1 MPEGIINPNDEA
13 VQSSI
18 AEMNLFEQLQKIL
31 SVVDAE
37 GKRLEEIL
45 SMMNE
50 GKLELAKKGYEY
62 VKQLKDEAQR
72 IRESTM
78 EYVVRASP
86 ALLTKELYMFSL
98 SHLDRLIQIMD
109 SIAYRVTIIAQSGVG
124 LDGDVREKLMLISSK
139 SLGMVGDLFQEA
151 KLLSTN
157 MRGII
162 DIHESINAK
171 EEEVD
176 QIYRSLVLEII
187 KKYSRDLFSLMIL
200 KEIIDLVEDLA
211 DIIREASHDFKYLA
225 LHKL

>member
-1 MPEGIINPNDEA
+1 
-13 VQSSI
+13 
-18 AEMNLFEQLQKIL
+18 
-31 SVVDAE
+31 
-37 GKRLEEIL
+37 
-45 SMMNE
+45 
-50 GKLELAKKGYEY
+50 
-62 VKQLKDEAQR
+62 
-72 IRESTM
+72 
-78 EYVVRASP
+78 
-86 ALLTKELYMFSL
+86 
-98 SHLDRLIQIMD
+98 
-109 SIAYRVTIIAQSGVG
+109 GVG